1 MIAAAFFKSFS
12 VTFADFFKFAFVF
25 GDEILNRHIEPCK
38 DFGRLRLFDSAP
50 VNIFGIVKQVSILE
64 PELCARFGFLEFDFD
79 FSKRVLFG
87 HSDCL
92 NRGGNHLLSCGRDLL
107 IAFGFGIESRL
118 DKFFGIGR
126 GFGLP
131 AGEESLE
138 LFNFIGR
145 AFDFDIDG
153 ASFIIV
159 VGERNVAEFNLSLV
173 GKRREDFFHV
183 ENFGVFESCFD
194 DFDFGSELFVVV
206 LCFGCAEAG
215 HVGDNELVILVEVF
229 ANELVDFLVAVSV
242 AEKVNFAESFAA
254 ASDSPACEVDA
265 AEIVAVIGGLECGK
279 CVADNRIVVCDKS
292 CGVIEVVESPAD
304 FNGRLAFVAVG
315 EGNLRRREF
324 FGFGANRFNGNEQG
338 RPLGTALVGVE
349 DFDAF
354 NAAVVGRASYPQED
368 SALAFE
374 SENVFV
380 IETFACRLEGRAVG
394 EVRSNFFESVRAGVD
409 FDKTF
414 GQFFIDFVAQFISD
428 SAGFEALRLEIFSDI
443 NVNGFKIVAD
453 RFLNQAVLKIFVV
466 FHLVFFDESFS
477 VD

>member
-1 MIAAAFFKSFS
+1 M
-12 VTFADFFKFAFVF
+12 
-25 GDEILNRHIEPCK
+25 
-38 DFGRLRLFDSAP
+38 
-50 VNIFGIVKQVSILE
+50 
-64 PELCARFGFLEFDFD
+64 
-79 FSKRVLFG
+79 
-87 HSDCL
+87 
-92 NRGGNHLLSCGRDLL
+92 L